1 MAAGSQRCH
10 LPEEESMVA
19 EKSQQHTVA
28 ESLGREPFLQ
38 MKISLF
44 IKVKIVLIFK
54 NMKKIVLLS
63 IEVIGSKID
72 NQFLRFW
79 LC

>member
-1 MAAGSQRCH
+1 MSSSRGRVHGSREVTAAHSSR
-10 LPEEESMVA
+10 
-19 EKSQQHTVA
+19 K
-28 ESLGREPFLQ
+28 LGQGALFTNEN
-38 MKISLF
+38 IS